1 MILYHGSDIEIVT
14 PRIITSEKGRDFG
27 FGFYTT
33 TIREQAERWAKRIA
47 KLHSRQDG
55 LQHTPVVS
63 VFEFDEVA
71 AQNLKRKSFSE
82 ASMDWL
88 ELVVKCRSYLKYRH
102 DYDIVFGKIAN
113 DSVGETIEYVL
124 AGVMRPEDAIE
135 RLKFEKINDQ
145 MCFNTEASLK
155 TIRFVESYTL
165 KV

>member
-1 MILYHGSDIEIVT
+1 M
-14 PRIITSEKGRDFG
+14 
-27 FGFYTT
+27 
-33 TIREQAERWAKRIA
+33 
-47 KLHSRQDG
+47 
-55 LQHTPVVS
+55 HTPVVS

-71 AQNLKRKSFSE
+71 AQNLKRQSFSE
-82 ASMDWL
+82 ASMEWL
-88 ELVVKCRSYLKYRH
+88 ELVIKCRSDLKFHH

-155 TIRFVESYTL
+155 TIHFVESYTL